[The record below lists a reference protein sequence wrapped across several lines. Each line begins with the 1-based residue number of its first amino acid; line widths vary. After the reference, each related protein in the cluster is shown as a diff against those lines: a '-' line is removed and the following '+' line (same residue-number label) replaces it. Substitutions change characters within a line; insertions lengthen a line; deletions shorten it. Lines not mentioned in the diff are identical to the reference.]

1 MLKKSVLYSVISM
14 AFASQESR
22 PRQGSNCTCFYFDF
36 ELSCFMKYFIYEQI
50 GNLNVRCSSV
60 LLYMY
65 I

>member
-1 MLKKSVLYSVISM
+1 M